1 MKTLLRSLVPF
12 LLLFSAHAQNSTAQP
27 AKYVVLK
34 TEYGEAYLDRVNQLS
49 DQGYRVLIAGKFTIL
64 RREATPP
71 DTYRYLRIEFKN
83 RPGPAQF
90 TNWINE
96 QGAHGYRW
104 KSRTGLLEK
113 APHPRNYEYRYS
125 PHGAF
130 GPSKSRDLSS
140 LFEEGYRPMEMM
152 YFSHAIGAATSEM
165 YFEHEVGQP
174 AYASSLPP
182 GSEIQLADAMRAGNV
197 MKRVDQLAREGY
209 RFLSPHDSNKG
220 GGIAVM
226 MEKCREDCAGRYEY
240 RYFDAKN
247 AAQIERELS
256 PLGKDGFQV
265 LPNALHARPHLLER
279 DTRAK
284 RSFAYRVLDAKDA
297 PGLEQAL
304 NTADQESYAPL
315 DFVWHVGWTAESFL
329 VLEKET
335 TALVNPQAAPPGDP
349 PALPRR

>member
-12 LLLFSAHAQNSTAQP
+12 LLLFFLHAQTPTEQP
-27 AKYVVLK
+27 PKYTVLK
-34 TEYGEAYLDRVNQLS
+34 TEYGAAYLTHVNQLS

-90 TNWINE
+90 TNWINQ

-104 KSRTGLLEK
+104 MARTGLLEK

-130 GPSKSRDLSS
+130 GASKGRDLSS
-140 LFEEGYRPMEMM
+140 LLEEGYRPMELM
-152 YFSHAIGAATSEM
+152 YFSHTLGAATKEM

-174 AYASSLPP
+174 AYASPLPP
-182 GSEIQLADAMRAGNV
+182 GSEIQVADAMRASNV
-197 MKRVDQLAREGY
+197 MKHVDELAKQGY
-209 RFLSPHDSNKG
+209 RFLSPHDSNIG
-220 GGIAVM
+220 GGISVM
-226 MEKCREDCAGRYEY
+226 MEKCRDDCAGRYEY
-240 RYFDAKN
+240 RYFDAKD
-247 AAQIERELS
+247 APQIERELN
-256 PLGKDGFQV
+256 PLGQDGFQV
-265 LPNALHARPHLLER
+265 LPDALHARPHLLER

-297 PGLEQAL
+297 AGLEQAL
-304 NTADQESYAPL
+304 NTAHPEGYVPL
-315 DFVWHVGWTAESFL
+315 DFVWHVGWTAEGFL

-335 TALVNPQAAPPGDP
+335 TASVNP
-349 PALPRR
+349 

>member
-12 LLLFSAHAQNSTAQP
+12 LQLLFMHAQNPTAQP
-27 AKYVVLK
+27 AKYAVLK
-34 TEYGEAYLDRVNQLS
+34 TENGETYLTSVNQLS

-71 DTYRYLRIEFKN
+71 DTYRYLRLEVKG
-83 RPGPAQF
+83 GPAQF
-90 TNWINE
+90 ANWINE

-104 KSRTGLLEK
+104 MARTGLLEK
-113 APHPRNYEYRYS
+113 APHPRNYEYRNS
-125 PHGAF
+125 PHGAL
-130 GPSKSRDLSS
+130 GPSKGRELSS
-140 LFEEGYRPMEMM
+140 LLEEGYRPMGIV
-152 YFSHAIGAATSEM
+152 YFSHAIGAATKEM

-174 AYASSLPP
+174 AYASSLAP

-197 MKRVDQLAREGY
+197 MKHVDELARQGY

-226 MEKCREDCAGRYEY
+226 MEKCRDDCAGRYEY
-240 RYFDAKN
+240 RYFDAKD
-247 AAQIERELS
+247 APQIEHDLN

-265 LPNALHARPHLLER
+265 LPDALHARPHLLER
-279 DTRAK
+279 DMRAK

-297 PGLEQAL
+297 AGLEQAL
-304 NTADQESYAPL
+304 NAADQEGYVPL
-315 DFVWHVGWTAESFL
+315 DFVWHVGWTAEGFL

-335 TALVNPQAAPPGDP
+335 TASVSP
-349 PALPRR
+349 